1 MTGATHFSFD
11 PTEFAGKRA
20 LVTGGTKGMG
30 EAIVRRL
37 ATGGATVAT
46 TARSPA
52 PEGQAAALFVQADI
66 STREGVDKAPRS
78 TGPSQRRGHP
88 RQQCW
93 RVLHPERRRAGS
105 RRRGLAAHHR
115 HQPVRRCPSGP
126 RTAAWN
132 AEAAVWRHHP
142 YLVDPAALAA
152 VRGDARLRRRQGRI
166 DDLQ

>member
-1 MTGATHFSFD
+1 MTGATHFSVD

-66 STREGVDKAPRS
+66 STREGVDKVIRA
-78 TGPSQRRGHP
+78 
-88 RQQCW
+88 
-93 RVLHPERRRAGS
+93 VLEHLDGVDILVNNALGS
-105 RRRGLAAHHR
+105 PNPCR
-115 HQPVRRCPSGP
+115 
-126 RTAAWN
+126 
-132 AEAAVWRHHP
+132 
-142 YLVDPAALAA
+142 
-152 VRGDARLRRRQGRI
+152 
-166 DDLQ
+166 